1 MNSSR
6 KTKYIF
12 ITGGVISALGKGIA
26 AASIGYILKSRGF
39 DVTIQKI
46 DPYLNVDPGTMS
58 PYQHGEVFVLD
69 DGSETD
75 LDLGHYE
82 RFLDINMTKDNNTT
96 TGMVYQHVIER
107 ERAGDYL
114 GSTVQVVPHITNEIE
129 RRILKVGK
137 NNEFDIVISELGGT
151 VGDIEGLPFLEA
163 IRQFKLKHG
172 KDNCLNIHLTL
183 VPYIHT
189 AGEIKTKPT
198 QHSVKQLREIG
209 ISPDI
214 ILGRTKRHLDDK
226 TREKISLFCNV
237 DFESV
242 IEAIDADTIYEIPL
256 LFEKQKVGDIISHK
270 LDLPMKQSRLAKLK
284 KFVKIVKNPKHR
296 VKIGICGK
304 YTELHDAYKSI
315 LESFVHAGVEN
326 NAEVVVKWLCAE
338 ELATSD
344 NPAEIMKDID
354 GLLIPGGFGERGI
367 EGKIVAI
374 REARVNNIPFFG
386 ICLGLQCAVIEFA
399 RNVCGLEKANSTEFM
414 EETEQPV
421 IDLMEEQKKITD
433 MGGTMRLGQ
442 YPARIKKDSI
452 AYDCYKKLN
461 ISERHRHRY
470 EVNND
475 YLETLKENGLVIGA
489 KNMELDLV
497 EMIEYPGHPWFV
509 ACQFHPE
516 LKSRID
522 RVHPLFKNFIK
533 ASLNYKKKSKDGK

>member
-137 NNEFDIVISELGGT
+137 NEKFDIVISELGGT

-183 VPYIHT
+183 VPYIET

-198 QHSVKQLREIG
+198 QHSVKKLREIG

-214 ILGRTKRHLDDK
+214 ILGRTKRHLDTK

-242 IEAIDADTIYEIPL
+242 IEAIDADSIYEIPL
-256 LFEKQKVGDIISHK
+256 LFENHKLGDIISHK
-270 LDLPMKQSRLAKLK
+270 LDLPMKQSRLAKLR
-284 KFVKIVKNPKHR
+284 KFVKIIKNPKHQ
-296 VKIGICGK
+296 VAIGICGK

-315 LESFVHAGVEN
+315 LESFIHAGVEN
-326 NAEVVVKWLCAE
+326 NAEVNIKWLCAE
-338 ELATSD
+338 EIANSD
-344 NPAEIMKDID
+344 NPKKVLDGIH

-374 REARVNNIPFFG
+374 RVAREQNIPFFG

-399 RNVCGLEKANSTEFM
+399 RNVCGLEDANSTEFV
-414 EETEQPV
+414 EETKQPV
-421 IDLMEEQKKITD
+421 IDLMEEQKNITD

-442 YPARIKKDSI
+442 YPAKVKKDSI
-452 AYDCYKKLN
+452 AFDCYKKIN

-470 EVNND
+470 EINND
-475 YLETLKENGLVIGA
+475 FLDELTENGMVVGA
-489 KNMELDLV
+489 KNTELDLV
-497 EMIEYPGHPWFV
+497 EMIEYPNHPWFV

-522 RVHPLFKNFIK
+522 RAHPLFKNFVK
-533 ASLNYKKKSKDGK
+533 ATLTYKKA